1 MKLIERDIQKR
12 LDAANQEINTIKN
25 SQEKRH
31 QNLLAQ
37 FRRIKFK
44 VSSKIDELNRLLNE
58 AKDKNLREI
67 RDVENIV
74 KKNYSKHLQSIVKN
88 LNNKNEQN
96 LQLERNKLVEAEK
109 S

>member
-1 MKLIERDIQKR
+1 M
-12 LDAANQEINTIKN
+12 
-25 SQEKRH
+25 
-31 QNLLAQ
+31 AQ

-44 VSSKIDELNRLLNE
+44 DSSKIDELNRLLNE

-109 S
+109 KLNKKLKLK